1 MGQYAGAIQVYS
13 DVFGLDGALPLED
26 NTLIT
31 SSVTGDGTYL
41 IQLPMLNLLGA
52 VLKMTATYRNGA
64 FVITTPQQQAYQI
77 SAGYGSIIAKSDDG
91 LYLQA
96 SILIAPTLLSNGRI
110 GLVYGSDVYPILGLF
125 KNRVPTANNYT
136 GYSIDFPVLLMQKVV
151 Q

>member
-1 MGQYAGAIQVYS
+1 MRHFDKWQ
-13 DVFGLDGALPLED
+13 
-26 NTLIT
+26 
-31 SSVTGDGTYL
+31 SSLRLHPTNST
-41 IQLPMLNLLGA
+41 
-52 VLKMTATYRNGA
+52 
-64 FVITTPQQQAYQI
+64 

-110 GLVYGSDVYPILGLF
+110 GLAYGSDVYPILGLF